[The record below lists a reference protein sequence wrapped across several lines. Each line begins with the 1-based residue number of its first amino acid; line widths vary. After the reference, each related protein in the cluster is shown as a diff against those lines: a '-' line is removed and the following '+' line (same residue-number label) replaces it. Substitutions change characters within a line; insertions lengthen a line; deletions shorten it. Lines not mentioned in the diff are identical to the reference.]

1 MKTTGNGGAVLLTG
15 ASEGIGRALAH
26 VFAARRHDLVL
37 SARNGKR
44 LESLAAEL
52 ESAHG
57 VRTWIVVQDL
67 GRRDA
72 AQALHDGVAKL
83 DVEIE
88 ILVNN
93 AGYGLHG
100 PFLDRELDGLLGI
113 IVVNVRTLVALSHLH
128 GDEMRRRGRGR
139 ILNVAST
146 VAFLPGPTMAVYFA
160 SKAFVFRF
168 TESLRAELAGSGV
181 SVTCLCPG
189 MTEAKFQERAG
200 MTNIR
205 LAGLTM
211 ASAES
216 VAEAAYEGLMA
227 GRAVVLPGLRNK
239 LAPFA
244 ERFMPRFVMLKI
256 IHALMSRR

>member
-1 MKTTGNGGAVLLTG
+1 
-15 ASEGIGRALAH
+15 
-26 VFAARRHDLVL
+26 
-37 SARNGKR
+37 
-44 LESLAAEL
+44 
-52 ESAHG
+52 
-57 VRTWIVVQDL
+57 
-67 GRRDA
+67 
-72 AQALHDGVAKL
+72 
-83 DVEIE
+83 
-88 ILVNN
+88 
-93 AGYGLHG
+93 
-100 PFLDRELDGLLGI
+100 
-113 IVVNVRTLVALSHLH
+113 
-128 GDEMRRRGRGR
+128 MRRRGRGR

-160 SKAFVFRF
+160 SKTFVFRF

-244 ERFMPRFVMLKI
+244 ERFMPRFVMLKCGT
-256 IHALMSRR
+256 ACKVDPC